1 LALNA
6 PFPEPNMDRNSHR
19 PKNQRP
25 SEVCVKYPMDRT
37 GEVDERGLALN

>member
-1 LALNA
+1 
-6 PFPEPNMDRNSHR
+6 MDRTLR
-19 PKNQRP
+19 RQMNQRP